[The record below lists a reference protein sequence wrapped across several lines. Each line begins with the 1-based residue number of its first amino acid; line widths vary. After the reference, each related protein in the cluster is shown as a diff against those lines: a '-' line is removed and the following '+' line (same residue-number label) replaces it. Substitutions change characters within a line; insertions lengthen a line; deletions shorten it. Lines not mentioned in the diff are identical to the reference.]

1 MSNVPTLI
9 GEMIILRETRE
20 SDIDDRCIFGRPKE
34 FAYMCGGNRD
44 ETIEFPPR
52 EEWKNWYK
60 HNLKSSNDRIN
71 WMIEY
76 DGKCIGSAGLNNI
89 SSSDHNA
96 TFAIGIWA
104 TSYFSKGIG
113 SEATKL
119 VLQYAFDIM
128 KLHRVDLKVL
138 EYNKRGIRCYEKCG
152 FKQDGILREN
162 AYIEGEY
169 HSDIVM
175 SILEYEYRTLYKY

>member
-1 MSNVPTLI
+1 MLT
-9 GEMIILRETRE
+9 GKMITLREIKE

-34 FAYMCGGNRD
+34 FAFMCGGNRGD
-44 ETIEFPPR
+44 IVEFPPR
-52 EEWKNWYK
+52 EEWENWY
-60 HNLKSSNDRIN
+60 NYILNNSNDEIN

-76 DGKCIGSAGLNNI
+76 DGECIGSTRLHHI
-89 SSSDHNA
+89 SSLDHNA
-96 TFAIGIWA
+96 TFAIGIWV
-104 TSYFSKGIG
+104 TSCFSKGIG
-113 SEATKL
+113 SEATRL
-119 VLQYAFDIM
+119 VLQYAFDDM

-175 SILEYEYRTLYKY
+175 SILECEYHALHKL